1 MSEPSPLP
9 KSTEEDILL
18 EHNYDGIQEF
28 DNPLPGWWKAIFW
41 LSIFFAL
48 PYLYWFHG
56 MEGHSVYDQY
66 EADVAAQVAMEEAR
80 PQADTSAEGLL
91 ALMQDPAHLARGK
104 AKFATAGCAA
114 CHAPDGGGGGAGLGP
129 NLCDDFG
136 KNVLSLNDI
145 VKVITEGVPGTIMVP
160 QSAMMS
166 ENEIADVA
174 AYVASLRG
182 TTPAI
187 PKEAEGVEMPAWGS
201 Q

>member
-1 MSEPSPLP
+1 MSEQSPLP
-9 KSTEEDILL
+9 ESTEDDILL

-41 LSIFFAL
+41 LSIFFAF
-48 PYLYWFHG
+48 PYLYWFHV
-56 MEGHSVYDQY
+56 MDGHSVYDQY
-66 EADVAAQVAMEEAR
+66 EADVAAQVAKEEAR

-91 ALMQDPAHLARGK
+91 ALMQDSGHLARGK
-104 AKFATAGCAA
+104 ATFATSGCTA
-114 CHAPDGGGGGAGLGP
+114 CHAPDGGGVVGLGP

-136 KNVLSLNDI
+136 KNVQTLNGL
-145 VKVITEGVPGTIMVP
+145 VTVITEGVPGTAMLP
-160 QSAMMS
+160 QAATLS

-182 TTPAI
+182 TTPAK
-187 PKEAEGVEMPAWGS
+187 PKEAEGEEMPAWGS